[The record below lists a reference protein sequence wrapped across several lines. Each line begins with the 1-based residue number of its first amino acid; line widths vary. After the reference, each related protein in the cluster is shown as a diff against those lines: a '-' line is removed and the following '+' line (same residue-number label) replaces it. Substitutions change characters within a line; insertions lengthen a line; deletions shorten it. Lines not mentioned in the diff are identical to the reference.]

1 MRRMTHER
9 PIFESEQALRT
20 ETEGK
25 TTLIGFVGAPW
36 TLAAYSIEGGS
47 SKYALHTKK
56 MMMEEPALF
65 HSLMTKLANSIG
77 DYACYQVHAVLGL
90 LENNPEYV
98 EVFVKLFLVIF
109 CAQYILFIASV
120 GSTAVEE

>member
-1 MRRMTHER
+1 MCK
-9 PIFESEQALRT
+9 QALRM

-47 SKYALHTKK
+47 SKHALHTKK
-56 MMMEEPALF
+56 MMMEEPAMF

-77 DYACYQVHAVLGL
+77 DYACYQVQQRYPQRQCTV
-90 LENNPEYV
+90 
-98 EVFVKLFLVIF
+98 
-109 CAQYILFIASV
+109 
-120 GSTAVEE
+120 